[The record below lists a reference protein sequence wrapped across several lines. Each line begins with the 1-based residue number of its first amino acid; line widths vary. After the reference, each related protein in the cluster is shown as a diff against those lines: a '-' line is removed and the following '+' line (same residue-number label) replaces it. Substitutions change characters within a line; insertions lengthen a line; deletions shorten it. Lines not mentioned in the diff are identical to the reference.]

1 MVTGWRIEKVS
12 ITHPDAALLVA
23 EVQQEYVARYGGPDE
38 TPIDASYFA
47 QPAGA
52 FFVGYLDDGPVATA
66 AWRLR
71 SDVGLEGVTQSAE
84 VKRMYVV
91 PQARGRGL
99 ARLMLA
105 HLEET
110 ARAAGAEWMVL
121 ETGIEQP
128 EAIALYL
135 SSGYTP
141 IPGFGFYRHS
151 PLSRC
156 FGRSLT

>member
-1 MVTGWRIEKVS
+1 
-12 ITHPDAALLVA
+12 
-23 EVQQEYVARYGGPDE
+23 
-38 TPIDASYFA
+38 
-47 QPAGA
+47 
-52 FFVGYLDDGPVATA
+52 VGYLDNGPVATG
-66 AWRLR
+66 AWRVR
-71 SDVGLEGVTQSAE
+71 SDVVLAGTTHVAE

-91 PQARGRGL
+91 PHARGRGL

-110 ARAAGAEWMVL
+110 ARRAGAGGMVL

-135 SSGYTP
+135 SSGYTR
-141 IPGFGFYRHS
+141 IPGFGFYRES

-156 FGRSLT
+156 FGRPLD